1 QIDQDFDVDAIFK
14 RLVVR
19 AGKRAIAVTR
29 TTLPDAQAQWAKN
42 PSFTFDTKALGSRWI
57 LIAPAS
63 GVWPAGA
70 TVDITLPKG
79 APSREGPRTSE
90 HDSKRS
96 FTVAPAFVVRGVDC
110 GSWETAKTLARTCP
124 ALSNVYV
131 AFSNPLDD
139 KAFRA
144 EMVQLAGE
152 PLQDHVAHGERV
164 TLSLPAAVGR
174 THAIAIAD
182 ELRDMYGQALLGPHR
197 ATVTTTRYVYQPYLW
212 AQTGLYVLDPRFH
225 IPQWVVDAQAV
236 TAMRIELYQVQPA
249 DYFAWAAFEA
259 GKRSAPPGK
268 RVWAKDFT
276 VGERYAGEARV
287 DLRPVLTNGSGHV
300 VAVATAVPALPV
312 HKNDGFE
319 KRLTAWIQISKLGVM
334 ARVDRER
341 VHAWTADISP
351 NASFLAPRGDAT
363 ASLVIPQQPLV
374 TAHAGGD
381 GEATLE
387 LPPANKPVKPMEDWE
402 YPPAN
407 ALVVATAGSDSV
419 FAAID
424 REARS
429 ERVKNALWYVTDDRF
444 TYKPGEPVYV
454 KGWVRWTHDGV
465 NPGLA
470 LPGAGDAVAWEAY
483 DARHDKIA
491 SGTTVLS
498 DQGGFDLQLDIPA
511 TANLG
516 LASIEL
522 HTKNQDYAHYISIQ
536 EFRTPAFAVN
546 LDDDV
551 WSKGVAPLIA
561 GDAID
566 MTAEA
571 SYYAG
576 GGLAGAKLAWDARLD
591 AGAYRP
597 PGWTAYTFAPARKR
611 SDSGW
616 SHAPGGVAASEHTTL
631 GSGSSAGLRLALHAL
646 PANEPALLS
655 VDATVT
661 DVDRQTIRAT
671 SRTIVVHPAALYVG
685 MRLKPTTDD
694 QLEVVVTDI
703 DGKAVAGVPIDVQL
717 EATLYSEAR
726 KDDAKI
732 RDRKH
737 CALTS
742 ANAPVVCDLG
752 AKPDWQF
759 LYRAVATVHDARGRT
774 NTAAYFVPN
783 YHAPD
788 DHVPLAITADRTA
801 YRAGDT
807 AKLDVRSD
815 TVPATAVVSFAR
827 QGVIAQRR
835 IQLAVP
841 VTRVEVPIE
850 VGYLEN
856 LHVQVD
862 RLAKRPLPDDTHT
875 DPLPAHA
882 DAEVDLRIDREGSR
896 LDIQARPQQAIVQ
909 PGAEATFDVD
919 VAHAGAPVANAEVA
933 LIVVDEAVLAL
944 SGKHHEDP
952 LEPFYREVEA
962 GASVANSFDD
972 VRDED
977 PHL

>member
-1 QIDQDFDVDAIFK
+1 
-14 RLVVR
+14 
-19 AGKRAIAVTR
+19 
-29 TTLPDAQAQWAKN
+29 
-42 PSFTFDTKALGSRWI
+42 
-57 LIAPAS
+57 
-63 GVWPAGA
+63 
-70 TVDITLPKG
+70 
-79 APSREGPRTSE
+79 
-90 HDSKRS
+90 
-96 FTVAPAFVVRGVDC
+96 
-110 GSWETAKTLARTCP
+110 
-124 ALSNVYV
+124 
-131 AFSNPLDD
+131 
-139 KAFRA
+139 
-144 EMVQLAGE
+144 MVQLAGE
-152 PLQDHVAHGERV
+152 PLQDHVARGDRV
-164 TLSLPAAVGR
+164 ALALPAAVGR
-174 THAIAIAD
+174 THTIAIAD
-182 ELRDMYGQALLGPHR
+182 ELRDAYGQALAGPHR
-197 ATVTTTRYVYQPYLW
+197 ATVTTSRYVYKPYQR

-236 TAMRIELYQVQPA
+236 TAMRIELYQVEPA
-249 DYFAWAAFEA
+249 DYFSWAEFEVH
-259 GKRSAPPGK
+259 KRSTPPGK
-268 RVWAKDFT
+268 RVWVKDFT

-287 DLRPVLTNGSGHV
+287 DLRPALTNGSGHV

-319 KRLTAWIQISKLGVM
+319 KRLTAWIQVSKLGVM

-341 VHAWTADISP
+341 VHAWSADISP
-351 NASFLAPRGDAT
+351 NAALLAPRADVT
-363 ASLVIPQQPLV
+363 ESLVIQQQTVV

-387 LPPANKPVKPMEDWE
+387 LPPAKKPEKPMEDWE
-402 YPPAN
+402 YPTAN

-419 FAAID
+419 FAAIA

-465 NPGLA
+465 NPGLE
-470 LPGAGDAVAWEAY
+470 LPGADDVLAWEAY

-491 SGTTVLS
+491 GGKTKLR

-522 HTKNQDYAHYISIQ
+522 HTKNQDYARYIALQ

-561 GDAID
+561 GESID

-576 GGLAGAKLAWDARLD
+576 GGLAGAKLAWDALLEP
-591 AGAYRP
+591 GTNRP
-597 PGWTAYTFAPARKR
+597 PCCAAFTVAPARKR
-611 SDSGW
+611 SDSSW
-616 SHAPGGVAASEHTTL
+616 SRPAGGVAGSEHTPL
-631 GSGSSAGLRLALHAL
+631 GAGSSAGLRVALHAL
-646 PANEPALLS
+646 PANEPALRS

-694 QLEVVVTDI
+694 QLELVVTDI
-703 DGKAVAGVPIDVQL
+703 DGKPVAGVPIDVQL

-732 RDRKH
+732 RDRKR

-742 ANAPVVCDLG
+742 ATAPVVCELG
-752 AKPDWQF
+752 SKPDWQF
-759 LYRAVATVHDARGRT
+759 LYRVVARGHDARGRT

-801 YRAGDT
+801 YRAGET
-807 AKLDVRSD
+807 AKLDIRSD
-815 TVPATAVVSFAR
+815 TVPATAVVALAR
-827 QGVIAQRR
+827 QGEIAQRR
-835 IQLAVP
+835 IQIAAP

-862 RLAKRPLPDDTHT
+862 RLAKRVLPDATHT
-875 DPLPAHA
+875 VLLF
-882 DAEVDLRIDREGSR
+882 VL
-896 LDIQARPQQAIVQ
+896 
-909 PGAEATFDVD
+909 
-919 VAHAGAPVANAEVA
+919 
-933 LIVVDEAVLAL
+933 VVV
-944 SGKHHEDP
+944 
-952 LEPFYREVEA
+952 V
-962 GASVANSFDD
+962 
-972 VRDED
+972 
-977 PHL
+977 